1 MRTQRG
7 FSLLELM
14 VAVMIVGILASM
26 GGSGMAKHVTYA
38 KRPEAYLG
46 LATISRM
53 QNAYYTTKGYYAST
67 LDELGYTMSSGGASG
82 NNAWLGKR
90 YTFSITPLNAAQGYV
105 ATAVGNIDG
114 DEFQDIL
121 FASR

>member
-1 MRTQRG
+1 MRAQRG
-7 FSLLELM
+7 FSVLELM
-14 VAVMIVGILASM
+14 VAVLIVGILSSM
-26 GGSGMAKHVTYA
+26 AGSGMAKQVTVA

-53 QNAYYTTKGYYAST
+53 QDAHYTTKGYYAST
-67 LDELGYTMSSGGASG
+67 LDEMGFTMSSGHADADNTWIGR
-82 NNAWLGKR
+82 R
-90 YTFSITPLNAAQGYV
+90 YTFSVTPLNSAQGYV

-121 FASR
+121 FATR